1 MMKSIKSKISLILIV
16 FLLLTVGNSL
26 VSIRNFNKLQNSID
40 LIMYDNYESVVAAQ
54 NMIESL
60 ERQDSL
66 ELAFVF
72 ENSTVLSDEYKENN
86 KKFQE
91 WLYKAKGNVTEIGEE
106 DTLIEIDSAYY
117 VYSERVNALE
127 NVKETGESDAVRKYY
142 YNDLLPLF
150 NQLKILCSDLL
161 NINQESMVNMKNES
175 KELADTARNYT
186 LTLLAVVL
194 LLGVSIIG
202 YLLKKIIKPIEDL
215 AVGIDKVS
223 NGKYDYSIPLSKDK
237 EINYVL
243 KDFNNMVSKLK
254 EYERLNINEIL
265 REKQKAEAIIESIE
279 SPIIVTDDDNKITMV
294 NKSAERLLDVKEK
307 NIINRHFLESIELR
321 EIFNIIQE
329 ARKSIKEYKSE
340 DDIELTTLDKT
351 NCYRVTANPIWF
363 ENRVNI
369 GTVTIMQD
377 ITKFKEIEKIKSE
390 FISTVSHEFRTPLT
404 SITMAVELILEE
416 NFDGK
421 EGEIELLTIIR
432 EDSERLNQLV
442 GELLD
447 LSKMESG
454 KIEMDMQEIDINDV
468 IKQVNRAFKIQLEEK
483 NINLN
488 IDTQGVERK
497 VRADVNKISWVM
509 VNLVGNA
516 LRYTNEDGTGVI
528 DIKARQVN
536 NEMLVSIADNG
547 QGISEEYQQIIF
559 EKFVQ
564 IKDENGENAG
574 SSGLGLAI
582 SKEIVKAHLG
592 DIWVDSTVGEGSCF
606 YFTLKLGGVI
616 ENEDINS

>member
-1 MMKSIKSKISLILIV
+1 MKSIKSKISLILIV

-26 VSIRNFNKLQNSID
+26 VSIRNFNKLQSSID

-54 NMIESL
+54 NMIEAL

-142 YNDLLPLF
+142 YNDILPLF

-161 NINQESMVNMKNES
+161 NINQESMVSMKNES

-194 LLGVSIIG
+194 LLGISIIG
-202 YLLKKIIKPIEDL
+202 YLLKKIIKPIEEL

-237 EINYVL
+237 EINYLL
-243 KDFNNMVSKLK
+243 KDFNNMVTKLK
-254 EYERLNINEIL
+254 EYERLNVNEIL

-294 NKSAERLLDVKEK
+294 NKAAERLLDVKEK
-307 NIINRHFLESIELR
+307 NIINRHFLESIEVR
-321 EIFNIIQE
+321 GIFNIIQE

-340 DDIELTTLDKT
+340 EDIELTTLDKI

-363 ENRVNI
+363 ENKVNI

-377 ITKFKEIEKIKSE
+377 ITKFKEIQKMKSE

-404 SITMAVELILEE
+404 SITMAVELLLEE

-421 EGEIELLTIIR
+421 EGETELLTIIR

-454 KIEMDMQEIDINDV
+454 KIEMDIQEIDINNV
-468 IKQVNRAFKIQLEEK
+468 IKQVNKAFKIQLEEK
-483 NINLN
+483 NINLY
-488 IDTQGVERK
+488 IDTQGIERK

-516 LRYTNEDGTGVI
+516 LRYTKKDGTGVI

-536 NEMLVSIADNG
+536 NDMLVSIADNG

-564 IKDENGENAG
+564 IKDENGENVG

-592 DIWVDSTVGEGSCF
+592 DIWVDSTVGKGSCF

-616 ENEDINS
+616 GSEDINS

>member
-564 IKDENGENAG
+564 IKDENGENVG